1 MGTIITTQTTVL
13 VQGITGN
20 EGARATEEMIASGI
34 SVVAGV
40 TPGKGGKTIHNV
52 PVYDSVQ
59 EAIAQHEVNTSVIY
73 VPPLMVYDAAMEAMY
88 NGITTL
94 LIITEN
100 VPVRDT
106 ALLCAYAQQHGICI
120 VGPSSIG
127 VLDTRLGKL
136 GSIAKPGEQ
145 GIYTKG
151 SIGII
156 SKSGGMCAETAL
168 VLSQAGYGQS
178 SVVGIGGDQIM
189 GISYADLLPLFE
201 QDADTEAIVIY
212 GEIGGGYEEELAE
225 YVAKHTPKK
234 PILAYISGQFAE
246 TLPRSMALGHAGAII
261 EDGKGKAVDKKAA
274 LQKAGVIVVD
284 FHYEIPAALKKAL
297 KK

>member
-1 MGTIITTQTTVL
+1 MPTLLTKQTTVL
-13 VQGITGN
+13 VQGITGK
-20 EGARATEEMIASGI
+20 EGARATEEMLSSGV

-40 TPGKGGKTIHNV
+40 TPGKGGKVIHDV

-59 EAIAQHEVNTSVIY
+59 EAVARHTVTISVIY
-73 VPPLMVYDAAMEAMY
+73 VPPLMVYDAAMEAMHA
-88 NGITTL
+88 GISTL
-94 LIITEN
+94 VIITEN

-106 ALLCAYAQQHGICI
+106 SLLCSFAQQHNILI
-120 VGPSSIG
+120 IGPSSIG

-145 GIYTKG
+145 GIYTPG

-178 SVVGIGGDQIM
+178 SVIGIGGDQLM
-189 GISYADLLPLFE
+189 GASYADLLPLFE
-201 QDADTEAIVIY
+201 KDPDTDAVVVY
-212 GEIGGGYEEELAE
+212 GEIGGGYEEELAA
-225 YVAKHTPKK
+225 YVVKHKPKK
-234 PILAYISGQFAE
+234 PIVAYISGQFAE

-261 EDGKGKAVDKKAA
+261 ENGNGKAIAKKT
-274 LQKAGVIVVD
+274 LLRKAGVVVVD
-284 FHYEIPAALKKAL
+284 FHYNISEELKKL
-297 KK
+297 LRT